1 MTTSPDRRGGASRDV
16 VSSRGPGR
24 SPGRNFCLYS
34 AFFKTKRVPRR
45 RSVPHSKA
53 LVVETCTNLGT
64 EVVKQCSGAKDGPW
78 RAGTGR
84 AGVRA
89 RAAAH
94 AGRAGGGAPCLGRAG
109 RAIAH
114 PACTAVKYA
123 GLEPGAHQLSCKPA
137 ALRAQA
143 RSPPPHWSRK
153 LRLSEKCQT
162 LSAHGQWSV
171 SLCTARAGHEA
182 RAMRGQPGCRM
193 PTFDRAAAILTWRL
207 QRMPAC
213 FLFAP
218 L

>member
-1 MTTSPDRRGGASRDV
+1 MPPAAH
-16 VSSRGPGR
+16 
-24 SPGRNFCLYS
+24 Y
-34 AFFKTKRVPRR
+34 
-45 RSVPHSKA
+45 HKA
-53 LVVETCTNLGT
+53 LIETCTNLGT
-64 EVVKQCSGAKDGPW
+64 KKWSVVRQWGKGWPMARGDGQGGCACASRGACG
-78 RAGTGR
+78 
-84 AGVRA
+84 
-89 RAAAH
+89 
-94 AGRAGGGAPCLGRAG
+94 AGGRGRTLGRAG

-123 GLEPGAHQLSCKPA
+123 GLEPGAQQLSCKPA

>member
-1 MTTSPDRRGGASRDV
+1 MPPAAH
-16 VSSRGPGR
+16 
-24 SPGRNFCLYS
+24 Y
-34 AFFKTKRVPRR
+34 
-45 RSVPHSKA
+45 HKA
-53 LVVETCTNLGT
+53 LIETCTNLGT
-64 EVVKQCSGAKDGPW
+64 KKWSVVRQWGKGWPMARGDGQGGCACAS
-78 RAGTGR
+78 RG
-84 AGVRA
+84 
-89 RAAAH
+89 AH
-94 AGRAGGGAPCLGRAG
+94 AGRAGGGAPWAG
-109 RAIAH
+109 LDGLNSPSSLHSGQVR
-114 PACTAVKYA
+114 A

-193 PTFDRAAAILTWRL
+193 PTFDRAAAILTSRL

>member
-1 MTTSPDRRGGASRDV
+1 MGQRMLHGAR
-16 VSSRGPGR
+16 
-24 SPGRNFCLYS
+24 
-34 AFFKTKRVPRR
+34 
-45 RSVPHSKA
+45 
-53 LVVETCTNLGT
+53 
-64 EVVKQCSGAKDGPW
+64 
-78 RAGTGR
+78 GR
-84 AGVRA
+84 AGRMSARA

-94 AGRAGGGAPCLGRAG
+94 AGQAGGGAPWAG
-109 RAIAH
+109 LDGLNSP

-193 PTFDRAAAILTWRL
+193 PTFDRAAAILTSRL
-207 QRMPAC
+207 QRGQHVFCPRLSLARARR
-213 FLFAP
+213 AP
-218 L
+218 GPNDAPPRLEAESRGGS